1 MNIQKNIPL
10 LHCTKHNSIV
20 LTPKYKK
27 KSLFTYHLSQAKAY
41 SVPSSEPAFIILIRT
56 DFGLPFVP
64 LLADSDINLVFNGE
78 MGFEKS

>member
-1 MNIQKNIPL
+1 M
-10 LHCTKHNSIV
+10 
-20 LTPKYKK
+20 
-27 KSLFTYHLSQAKAY
+27 YHLSQAKAY
-41 SVPSSEPAFIILIRT
+41 SVPSSLPAFIILIRK